1 MSTYRENQGYR
12 IKKVNTDP
20 ANPKEGQIWYN
31 NISKQ
36 IKVRTTTLAS
46 WASGGTLN
54 EHRGSLYNSPVG
66 TQTASICFGG
76 QNDTLSPPK
85 RDASEE
91 YNGSSWTEG
100 NNINTARYR
109 IGAAGTQ
116 TAGLGFGGY
125 TLPGQTANTEEYN
138 GTSWSEQ
145 NNLSSVRS
153 APSGCGTQ
161 TAAVSIGGAT
171 YSVPAGSATLGLTE
185 EYDGTSWTA
194 GESITPALT
203 NAPASGVQGHSC
215 VGTQTAALVVGGNT
229 GVTQNQVL
237 TYDGTNYANT
247 TALPRGING
256 GFGCGIQTAAI
267 VGAGS
272 DGAGGG
278 AGNRRLADTIIWDGT
293 SWTASPASLATG
305 RESPGS
311 GGSSTAGLVFG
322 GFTSASPPFLDGSSE
337 EFTGQVIA
345 TKTVDVS

>member
-20 ANPKEGQIWYN
+20 ANPKFGQVWYN

-54 EHRGSLYNSPVG
+54 EHRGSLSTSPVG

-76 QNDTLSPPK
+76 QNDNLSPPK
-85 RDASEE
+85 RNASEE

-145 NNLSSVRS
+145 NNLASVRS

-194 GESITPALT
+194 GESITPALSD
-203 NAPASGVQGHSC
+203 APASGVQGHSC

-278 AGNRRLADTIIWDGT
+278 SGNRRLADTIIWDGT

-322 GFTSASPPFLDGSSE
+322 GFTSAAPPFLDGSSE

>member
-1 MSTYRENQGYR
+1 MSTYLELKGGNVKR
-12 IKKVNTDP
+12 VDSDP
-20 ANPKEGQIWYN
+20 ANPKFGQVWYN
-31 NISKQ
+31 DTTNQ

-54 EHRGSLYNSPVG
+54 EHRGSLHSSPIG

-76 QNDTLSPPK
+76 QNDSLSPPK
-85 RDASEE
+85 RNASEE

-109 IGAAGTQ
+109 IGVAGTQ

-145 NNLSSVRS
+145 NNLASVRS

-185 EYDGTSWTA
+185 EYDGSSWTA
-194 GESITPALT
+194 GESITPALS

-278 AGNRRLADTIIWDGT
+278 AGNRRIADTIIWDGT
-293 SWTASPASLATG
+293 SWTTSSASLASG
-305 RESPGS
+305 RESAGS
-311 GGSSTAGLVFG
+311 GGSSAAGLVFG
-322 GFTSASPPFLDGSSE
+322 GFNSASEPYQDGTSE
-337 EFTGQVIA
+337 EFTELVIA
-345 TKTVDVS
+345 TKTLDVS

>member
-20 ANPKEGQIWYN
+20 ANPKFGQVWYN

-54 EHRGSLYNSPVG
+54 EHRGSLSTSPVG

-76 QNDTLSPPK
+76 QNDNLSPPK
-85 RDASEE
+85 RNASEE

-145 NNLSSVRS
+145 NNLASVRS

-194 GESITPALT
+194 GESITPALSD
-203 NAPASGVQGHSC
+203 APASGVQGHSC

-322 GFTSASPPFLDGSSE
+322 GFTSAAPPFLDGSSE

>member
-20 ANPKEGQIWYN
+20 ANPKFGQVWYN

-54 EHRGSLYNSPVG
+54 EHRGSLSTSPVG

-76 QNDTLSPPK
+76 QNDNLSPPK
-85 RDASEE
+85 RNASEE

-100 NNINTARYR
+100 NNLNTARYR

-145 NNLSSVRS
+145 NNLASVRS

-194 GESITPALT
+194 GESITPALSD
-203 NAPASGVQGHSC
+203 APASGVQGHSC

-267 VGAGS
+267 VGSGS

-278 AGNRRLADTIIWDGT
+278 SGNRRLADTIIWDGT

-322 GFTSASPPFLDGSSE
+322 GFTSAAPPFLDGSSE

>member
-1 MSTYRENQGYR
+1 MSTYLELKGGNVKR
-12 IKKVNTDP
+12 VDSDP
-20 ANPKEGQIWYN
+20 ANPEIGQVWYN
-31 NISKQ
+31 DTINQ

-54 EHRGSLYNSPVG
+54 EHRGSLSASPVG

-76 QNDTLSPPK
+76 QNDNLSPPK
-85 RDASEE
+85 RNASEE

-100 NNINTARYR
+100 NNINTSRYR

-145 NNLSSVRS
+145 NNLASVRS

-194 GESITPALT
+194 GESITPALS

-278 AGNRRLADTIIWDGT
+278 AGNRRLADTIIWNGT
-293 SWTASPASLATG
+293 SWTTSSASLASG
-305 RESPGS
+305 RESAGS
-311 GGSSTAGLVFG
+311 GGSSAAGLVFG
-322 GFTSASPPFLDGSSE
+322 GFNSASAPYLDGSSE
-337 EFTGQVIA
+337 EFTELVVA
-345 TKTVDVS
+345 TRSLDVS